1 MKLSLVVSL
10 EETGFDAIAV
20 RGRWDEGVRM
30 AASLGYDAVELA
42 VRDPAAIDRKAVDRV
57 VRDSGLAVAAIGTGQ
72 AYLKDGLSLTS
83 DDAGIRARTSERIA
97 SHAQLAAEFGASTI
111 VGLIRGRVTGDR
123 ATTDARFID
132 SLKRLLEVVDRG
144 DGRVLV
150 EPINRYETDYL
161 NTIGEVL
168 GVIERVASSRIQVLA
183 DTFHMNIEERT
194 IEDALRNCG
203 RRLGHVHVADSNRQ
217 APGFGHLNFAR
228 ILAVLEEMD
237 YKGHLSAEIL
247 PVPDPESAARQTV
260 AHLTSLRVGVD
271 TEEGM

>member
-1 MKLSLVVSL
+1 MKLALVISV
-10 EETGFDAIAV
+10 EETGFDAVAV
-20 RGRWDEGVRM
+20 RGKWDQGVRM
-30 AASLGYDAVELA
+30 AASLGYAAVELA
-42 VRDPAAIDRKAVDRV
+42 VRDPATIDHKALHSVIRV
-57 VRDSGLAVAAIGTGQ
+57 SGLAVAAVGTGQ

-97 SHAQLAAEFGASTI
+97 SHARLAAEFGASTI

-123 ATTDARFID
+123 ARTDARFVD
-132 SLKRLLEVVDRG
+132 ALKRLLDVVDRG

-168 GVIERVASSRIQVLA
+168 GVIERVASSRVQVLA

-237 YKGHLSAEIL
+237 YKGYLSAEIL

-260 AHLTSLRVGVD
+260 AHLTSLRVGVN
-271 TEEGM
+271 TEEEM